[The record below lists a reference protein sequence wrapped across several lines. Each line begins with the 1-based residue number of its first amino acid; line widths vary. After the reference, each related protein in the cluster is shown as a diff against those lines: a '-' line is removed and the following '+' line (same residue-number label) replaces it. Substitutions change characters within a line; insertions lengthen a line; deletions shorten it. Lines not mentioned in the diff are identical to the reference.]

1 MKENLTQQ
9 VSEVDYID
17 FDQLE
22 SALEQDLTSNLQ
34 ELEGLEL
41 DHQLIGNPDGLG
53 ETVQKIVWEQ
63 FVNQVGVVAG
73 EDFIKEN
80 RNLTLDLRKSSH
92 IQTTENFA
100 EGKIATHNEYIDYQ
114 KRYDNWQAN
123 FQHNEDGTIKTH
135 STRTGKQ
142 EATLV
147 KGARDKFDKGRPSGS
162 TERGTDID
170 HIISAGEIIRD
181 PEANAHLFLEE
192 QVSFTNSNKNLH
204 EMDSSQNR
212 SKGDKA
218 MKDWLDNTNSK
229 GQKPNEIFDISDE
242 LDQTYRE
249 KDDVAREEYRQ
260 IKKQGENRSIETG
273 KASLKAETFRI
284 TGKALRAVLMGM
296 LADLVKE
303 IIKKIIAWFRSTNK
317 QFKTFIESIKEAI
330 SNFITNLKQHLLTA
344 GDTFIT
350 TITTAIFGPVI
361 SLIKKAWIF
370 LKQGFKSV
378 KEAIIFLK
386 DPANK
391 NMPFSLKL
399 LHVGKILIAGLTAGG
414 AIVLGEVIEKG
425 LLAIP
430 VFAIQIPLFGSLANI
445 LGIFFG
451 ALVSGIIGAL
461 ALNLIDRLISQKIKQ
476 INLENQ
482 VTVKNEIIVTQE
494 KLIQLAEAKTTAKA
508 DQVYANIE
516 ERHKHAASEMK
527 QILTK
532 ITDESIEKVEKESE
546 NKGTLDEISNMLDN
560 L

>member
-80 RNLTLDLRKSSH
+80 QGLTLDLRDSAH
-92 IQTTENFA
+92 IQTVENFK
-100 EGKIATHNEYIDYQ
+100 EGKIATHNHYSKDQLERNYS
-114 KRYDNWQAN
+114 RYKHTLHKDFRDKFVDPNMDEVLPRIGTLKAQGQETVKDIYTGRQISTQYWL
-123 FQHNEDGTIKTH
+123 EDGSYNPLHAQREHVISSNEIYQNATLQMGYDDESLAAIINHPDNLQGYTTAQRNNRKSDRSKEEMGQNDKNKHWEKANERAEKLIQNKEQEATERLE
-135 STRTGKQ
+135 SEGRATQKQ
-142 EATLV
+142 EA
-147 KGARDKFDKGRPSGS
+147 
-162 TERGTDID
+162 
-170 HIISAGEIIRD
+170 
-181 PEANAHLFLEE
+181 
-192 QVSFTNSNKNLH
+192 
-204 EMDSSQNR
+204 
-212 SKGDKA
+212 
-218 MKDWLDNTNSK
+218 
-229 GQKPNEIFDISDE
+229 
-242 LDQTYRE
+242 
-249 KDDVAREEYRQ
+249 
-260 IKKQGENRSIETG
+260 
-273 KASLKAETFRI
+273 FRI

-296 LADLVKE
+296 LAALVKE
-303 IIKKIIAWFRSTNK
+303 IIKKIIAWFRSANK

-330 SNFITNLKQHLLTA
+330 SNFIKDLKQHLLTA
-344 GDTFIT
+344 GDTLIT

-430 VFAIQIPLFGSLANI
+430 IFAIQIPLFGSLANI

-532 ITDESIEKVEKESE
+532 IADESIEKVEKESE